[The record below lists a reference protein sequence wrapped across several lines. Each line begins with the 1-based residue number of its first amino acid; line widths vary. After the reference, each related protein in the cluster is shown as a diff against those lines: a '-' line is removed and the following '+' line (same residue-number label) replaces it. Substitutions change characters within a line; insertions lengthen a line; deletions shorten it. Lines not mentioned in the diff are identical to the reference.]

1 MNRTHHAL
9 DQHFAEP
16 PWDAFQHV
24 LEAEA
29 RRRQVFPGLQVRTY
43 ESITS
48 TNDVCMGMAQKGC
61 RGPIVVMAN
70 HQSAG
75 RGRQG
80 SQWNSAA
87 DCNLLLSLLL
97 GVPGAGH
104 DLLALAV
111 SLAAVDA
118 IERTAQNLPMDCR
131 VKWPND
137 ILLAGRKVAGIL
149 IEKPASTVRD
159 LAVIGIGIN
168 VNQPMFPLELS
179 GQAVSLAMMCG
190 GDVSRLQLATELL
203 AGLQRWLFPPPDK
216 DFIAA
221 QWKARCDMLGQRVSM
236 ECAGTLIHGV
246 VADVDPFDGLVVR
259 QDNGVLRVCHAATS
273 RMVRGAPA
281 T

>member
-1 MNRTHHAL
+1 MNPSRHAL

-16 PWDAFQHV
+16 PWAMFQTL
-24 LEAEA
+24 LEDET
-29 RRRQVFPGLQVRTY
+29 RRRHIFPRLQVLAY
-43 ESITS
+43 ESIKS
-48 TNDVCMGMAQKGC
+48 TNDICMGMAQKGD
-61 RGPIVVMAN
+61 RGPLVVLAN

-87 DCNLLLSLLL
+87 NCNLLLSLLL
-97 GVPGAGH
+97 EISGAGH

-118 IERTAQNLPMDCR
+118 IERTAQSLPMECR

-149 IEKPASTVRD
+149 IEKPAATGSD

-168 VNQPMFPLELS
+168 VNQSSFPPELAQ
-179 GQAVSLAMMCG
+179 QAVSLAMACG
-190 GDVSRLQLATELL
+190 GEVSRLTLATELL
-203 AGLQRWLFPPPDK
+203 AGLQRWLSPLPDK
-216 DFIAA
+216 NLVAA
-221 QWKARCDMLGQRVSM
+221 QWKARCDMLGQRVSV
-236 ECAGTLIHGV
+236 ECGGTLIHGL
-246 VADVDPFDGLVVR
+246 VADVDPFDGLVLR

-273 RMVRGAPA
+273 RTVRCAPA